1 MSNDL
6 QHTCRTHI
14 SSGLQENP
22 SHLGGGG
29 GGGGG
34 EGARGVWGE
43 GRGACTRL
51 TQRIWREGV
60 GEG

>member
-29 GGGGG
+29 GGSLYKINTKDMERGCG
-34 EGARGVWGE
+34 RGVRDCMLKTAE
-43 GRGACTRL
+43 L
-51 TQRIWREGV
+51 SNN
-60 GEG
+60 